1 MKKVHSTVSFHRA
14 SDRKKLLAEESASS
28 SRSRAFHPP
37 HWPVFLTLL
46 LRCTDSGQLLL
57 CPRPEKTYDVTKKR
71 RGRKRKATDAASE
84 EVGDERAEGAGEK
97 EEEEGEAKG
106 PNEEGAAEDGEDTML
121 GKRRMD
127 GGGGPSFSAKK
138 RKLHGPKI
146 PKNALMQ
153 LNEMRPGL
161 EFRFESQTG
170 PVHAPVFTMAVEV
183 NGQTFRG
190 TGTTKKKA
198 KMMAAEAALQSFVQF
213 RNASEAHHA
222 MGRQVVS
229 SGDFTDEM
237 AEIESTSLFNDFE
250 NQGGGGGG
258 GGSGSGSGGGSD
270 SDAPNSESSGGGAV
284 TNGSTRKAPR
294 TKAHVPAQPGDKNPV
309 MILNEMR
316 PGVKYEFV
324 SETGESHSKCFT
336 MALELDGQRFQGSGR
351 NKKVAKSRAAQAAL
365 MKVFGLDFSF
375 EPGTQPVPGDD
386 QQTSALSDL
395 VCKLVL
401 EKFGELT
408 NNFTTPTARRKVLAG
423 IVMTC
428 DPESVPP
435 EVGQEA
441 QVICVSTGT
450 KCINGEYMSSQ
461 GTSLNDCHAEVVARR
476 SLLRFL
482 YTQLQLHVA
491 EDPQAARRSV
501 LEPRGDGR
509 GFCLREG
516 VKFHLY
522 ISTAPCGD
530 ARIFSPHEREGDES
544 DKHPNRRARGQLRT
558 KIESGEGTIPVR
570 SAATVQT
577 WDGVMQGERLLTMS
591 CSDKITRW
599 NVLGLQ
605 GSLLGL
611 FIEPVYLDSLV
622 LGSLYHGDHL
632 SRAVYSRINCLAS
645 SPELT
650 PPFRFNR
657 PFLSGISNPESRQPG
672 KAPNNSVNWTLG
684 DLALEVVNPT
694 TGRTEQGSESR
705 LSKHNL
711 FALYGTIIKRLPT
724 LVELPDPSN
733 PPHVYGEAKAAH
745 TRYQVLK
752 SELFQAFHKMGLGS
766 WVQKPLES
774 DQFELPI

>member
-1 MKKVHSTVSFHRA
+1 MSVCLLHEIYVCELSYSSPPHTPNFFFVTFLRFVTRSLFLSVSFH
-14 SDRKKLLAEESASS
+14 SLFLSLCEVCLANSVKS
-28 SRSRAFHPP
+28 
-37 HWPVFLTLL
+37 
-46 LRCTDSGQLLL
+46 LLL
-57 CPRPEKTYDVTKKR
+57 CVAETYDVTKKR

-106 PNEEGAAEDGEDTML
+106 PNEEGAAEDSEDTML

-258 GGSGSGSGGGSD
+258 SGSGSGGGSD

-375 EPGTQPVPGDD
+375 EPGEMR
-386 QQTSALSDL
+386 
-395 VCKLVL
+395 
-401 EKFGELT
+401 EKE
-408 NNFTTPTARRKVLAG
+408 
-423 IVMTC
+423 
-428 DPESVPP
+428 
-435 EVGQEA
+435 
-441 QVICVSTGT
+441 
-450 KCINGEYMSSQ
+450 
-461 GTSLNDCHAEVVARR
+461 
-476 SLLRFL
+476 
-482 YTQLQLHVA
+482 
-491 EDPQAARRSV
+491 
-501 LEPRGDGR
+501 
-509 GFCLREG
+509 
-516 VKFHLY
+516 
-522 ISTAPCGD
+522 
-530 ARIFSPHEREGDES
+530 
-544 DKHPNRRARGQLRT
+544 RRA
-558 KIESGEGTIPVR
+558 GTIV
-570 SAATVQT
+570 
-577 WDGVMQGERLLTMS
+577 GKG
-591 CSDKITRW
+591 
-599 NVLGLQ
+599 LGRKE
-605 GSLLGL
+605 GM
-611 FIEPVYLDSLV
+611 D
-622 LGSLYHGDHL
+622 
-632 SRAVYSRINCLAS
+632 
-645 SPELT
+645 
-650 PPFRFNR
+650 
-657 PFLSGISNPESRQPG
+657 
-672 KAPNNSVNWTLG
+672 
-684 DLALEVVNPT
+684 
-694 TGRTEQGSESR
+694 R
-705 LSKHNL
+705 LS
-711 FALYGTIIKRLPT
+711 
-724 LVELPDPSN
+724 
-733 PPHVYGEAKAAH
+733 
-745 TRYQVLK
+745 
-752 SELFQAFHKMGLGS
+752 QAY
-766 WVQKPLES
+766 VA
-774 DQFELPI
+774 